1 MSSLELALYDNL
13 RKKLD
18 DETARQLISFVKEEI
33 KEEVSQ
39 NNLVTKN
46 DLFQAK
52 IELIEKMNND
62 KIDLIKWMFG
72 FWVTLVL
79 LILANWFLNMG
90 QA

>member
-1 MSSLELALYDNL
+1 MSTLELALYDNL

-52 IELIEKMNND
+52 IELVEKMNQD
-62 KIDLIKWMFG
+62 KVDLIKWMFG

-79 LILANWFLNMG
+79 LILANWFLKH
-90 QA
+90 